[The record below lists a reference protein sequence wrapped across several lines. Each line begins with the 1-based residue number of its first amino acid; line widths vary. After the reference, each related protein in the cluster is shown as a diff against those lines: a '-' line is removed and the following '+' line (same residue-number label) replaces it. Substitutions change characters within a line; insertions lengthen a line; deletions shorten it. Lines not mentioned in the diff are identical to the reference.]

1 MDRDDVA
8 IGILEG
14 EGQPERTLEGWRDDG
29 DAGLGQLG
37 VKGAWIVRLEPEC
50 DAPAQVLD
58 F

>member
-14 EGQPERTLEGWRDDG
+14 ESQPERTLERGRHDG

-37 VKGAWIVRLEPEC
+37 VKGAWIVRFEPEC
-50 DAPAQVLD
+50 NAPAQVLD